1 MKRASKSKCVK
12 NKRSKK
18 GEFADTVF
26 ANALTTISADP
37 KLNKWRADF
46 HEKRC
51 APPTNEEREA
61 AAASISAA
69 DASKRQKPAITAYAA
84 WKFENMGDREAAK
97 HCRQRWSAL
106 IRSGGAAFTQQWQL
120 KADELNKRN
129 KLVAPPGE
137 LSYQIFRLDNLAEG
151 LFPRDAA
158 ALN

>member
-1 MKRASKSKCVK
+1 MKSEKLRLQVSVPLMLP
-12 NKRSKK
+12 NGRSRRLQLMPP
-18 GEFADTVF
+18 GNLRTWVTE
-26 ANALTTISADP
+26 
-37 KLNKWRADF
+37 KLLNIVD
-46 HEKRC
+46 
-51 APPTNEEREA
+51 NDGVL
-61 AAASISAA
+61 S
-69 DASKRQKPAITAYAA
+69 
-84 WKFENMGDREAAK
+84 
-97 HCRQRWSAL
+97 L